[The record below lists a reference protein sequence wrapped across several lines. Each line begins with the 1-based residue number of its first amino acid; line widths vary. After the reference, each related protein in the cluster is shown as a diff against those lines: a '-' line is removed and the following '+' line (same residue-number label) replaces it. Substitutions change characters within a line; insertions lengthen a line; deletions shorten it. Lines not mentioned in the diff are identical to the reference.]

1 MGYSKQS
8 DQGVLKTIRQG
19 GGGVLK
25 AIRSGGIQGNPS
37 KGVLDAIRPRKVLKA
52 IRPGGR
58 GWYSKQS
65 DQWGS

>member
-1 MGYSKQS
+1 MGYSSKQS

-19 GGGVLK
+19 EGVLK